1 MERRLVAG
9 EHKQVTSAMDMILQK
24 LVEDPQSSSCPNI
37 SYADYRGPVA
47 STNPTGSPF
56 ATGTGITRMDFGGGM
71 GNSGGGGGGM
81 GGGGGGTGMGLFGNI
96 GNGINN
102 LNLNAGS
109 ALGNP
114 AFENLRAT
122 LRSSGYTEQATE
134 EISAAMYTLANYGFL
149 GLGLGLG
156 GLANLGGPGFGFGN
170 MGNQNPGNLT
180 LGNLAGILGGGGGG
194 GGGGGAG
201 NASGGSLLGN
211 NPGSGGGGSGDGG
224 NLSVFG
230 PVGNTTTTMAGGDT
244 GTGSGSFFGSSGGEH
259 YPGGESLFSGGS
271 NFSAGGGGGYAA
283 SNQNSFGLGTGIG
296 SFAAGSGEGG
306 EDASTEKE
314 MEVGEHIVG
323 AILGPGGRGIVELQK
338 FTGANIQIS
347 KKGVYAPGTQNRI
360 VTITGTAMSVQRA
373 QFLIQQRI
381 VQEQAKRNRQGQ
393 NTR

>member
-1 MERRLVAG
+1 M
-9 EHKQVTSAMDMILQK
+9 TSAMDMILQK

-56 ATGTGITRMDFGGGM
+56 ATGTGITRMDFGGGGGM
-71 GNSGGGGGGM
+71 GNSGGGG

-194 GGGGGAG
+194 GGGAGGAG

-271 NFSAGGGGGYAA
+271 NFNAGGGGYAA

-296 SFAAGSGEGG
+296 SFAAGSGEGGGG